1 MKSLNVVTRPKR
13 VAKSR
18 AISAIR
24 RYYAPRFV
32 NPWKRLPLHLQI
44 HIKELATEA
53 FCRDHMQQTVLPQ
66 LQAAVV
72 ARCVNQIEA
81 AGPQVDE
88 LTKEIE
94 EMDSNL
100 GGAAGV
106 INDPVGVLGRVYAY
120 LEKYCNVVE
129 GYNYAQ
135 ETCCDVFHQWTE
147 ALILKVEQQRWPYSV
162 YGMLTIWFDRFEAAR
177 NAFLESNVR
186 HALIVDRVQAAV
198 Q

>member
-1 MKSLNVVTRPKR
+1 MTSLSVVTRPKR

-18 AISAIR
+18 AIHAIR

-32 NPWKRLPLHLQI
+32 NPWKRLPRHLQT
-44 HIKELATEA
+44 HVKELAAEA
-53 FCRDHMQQTVLPQ
+53 FCHDHMQQDVLPQ
-66 LQAAVV
+66 LQRAVV
-72 ARCVNQIEA
+72 TRCLKQIEA
-81 AGPQVDE
+81 ARSQVDE

-94 EMDSNL
+94 EVDSNL
-100 GGAAGV
+100 GGAVGV
-106 INDPVGVLGRVYAY
+106 INDPVGVLGRVHACF
-120 LEKYCNVVE
+120 EKYSNVLE

-135 ETCCDVFHQWTE
+135 ETCCDVFREWTE

-162 YGMLTIWFDRFEAAR
+162 YGMLTIWFNRFEAAR

-186 HALIVDRVQAAV
+186 LALIVDKVQAAV